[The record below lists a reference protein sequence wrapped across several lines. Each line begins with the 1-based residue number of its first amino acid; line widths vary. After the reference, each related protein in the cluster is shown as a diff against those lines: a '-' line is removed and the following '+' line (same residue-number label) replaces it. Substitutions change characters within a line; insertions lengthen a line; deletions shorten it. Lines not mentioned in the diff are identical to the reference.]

1 MLPLR
6 YHWGSLRQ
14 RRRATA
20 AAMVASSLTVFV
32 LGSIVT
38 LQRGVQGILRGVAR
52 ADNAI
57 VLRRGVSTEDNSF
70 IPRNLLAQIE
80 SSLGVA
86 TLATG
91 ELVQPRAFMVRGN
104 WMLLE
109 LRGTTATSRA
119 LRPYVTVIKGREPRP
134 GTNEGMVGSALAPL
148 LKNQSTLE
156 LYHGHD
162 IDIVGTFSSGGSSHE
177 SEIWVD
183 VDFLRDMFKS
193 QGVSSITLRMTEP
206 EQLAQLNEQLG
217 RIHDVDLEAKRESDY
232 FGQLS
237 RGFASLFGGI
247 GAVVALVLAIG
258 AISATTTTMYGLIA
272 ARRREIGVFRALGF
286 ERRAILFSFLV
297 ESLLL
302 SLLGGIIGVAF
313 MFILPFVT
321 FDIPDA
327 IGLTR
332 VLRFALQPLDIPLA
346 LGAAVA
352 MGLTAGIFPAINA
365 ARVSP
370 SEAIRQQ

>member
-1 MLPLR
+1 MI
-6 YHWGSLRQ
+6 
-14 RRRATA
+14 A
-20 AAMVASSLTVFV
+20 ASLTVFV

-38 LQRGVQGILRGVAR
+38 LQRGVQGVLRGVAR
-52 ADNAI
+52 TDNAI
-57 VLRRGVSTEDNSF
+57 VLSRGVSAEDRSF

-80 SSLGVA
+80 SSLGVS

-104 WMLLE
+104 WMLLA

-119 LRPYVTVIKGREPRP
+119 LRPYVTVINGREPRP
-134 GTNEGMVGSALAPL
+134 GTNEAMVGSALSPL
-148 LKNQSTLE
+148 LKSQSALE
-156 LYHGHD
+156 FHPGHN

-177 SEIWVD
+177 SEIWLD
-183 VDFLRDMFKS
+183 VDFLRDIFKIDR
-193 QGVSSITLRMTEP
+193 VSSVTLRLTEP
-206 EQLAQLNEQLG
+206 EQLAQLNEQLA

-232 FGQLS
+232 FSQLS

-247 GAVVALVLAIG
+247 GAVVAFVLAVG

-286 ERRAILFSFLV
+286 DRRAILFSFLL
-297 ESLLL
+297 ESLML
-302 SLLGGIIGVAF
+302 SLTGGIIGLGF

-332 VLRFALQPLDIPLA
+332 VLRFDLRPIDIPLV
-346 LGAAVA
+346 LAASIT
-352 MGLTAGIFPAINA
+352 MGLMAGIFPAINA

-370 SEAIRQQ
+370 SEAIRQ